1 MAIIPEN
8 IPVCNTLP
16 TIEAQKVRR
25 VFGWSDCLAPL
36 HQCFPLLKDA
46 GEAGEDHDGGNDV
59 RDEVRDALRQ
69 VHPPPEAQAA
79 AIKNTAAVRGS
90 ILGKH

>member
-8 IPVCNTLP
+8 ILVCNTLP

-46 GEAGEDHDGGNDV
+46 GEAGENHDGGDDT

-69 VHPPPEAQAA
+69 VHPPRKP
-79 AIKNTAAVRGS
+79 RR
-90 ILGKH
+90 LP